1 MTVPSSYVI
10 IFSVIVLIAILTW
23 FIPAIK
29 HATLGM
35 TLMAPIHGFKN
46 GVSVILFILIIGGY
60 LRIVNETKSLE
71 VGIGSIVKRLEGR
84 EVWMIPVIMFI
95 ISLGGTTYGLSDEA
109 LPIYPLLISAMLAC
123 GFDSVTATATILC
136 GIISG
141 VSGSTI
147 NPFSISAAIDALKE
161 TGIQPNQ
168 GIILGMGTVVWLSSY
183 LISCLYTM
191 RYALRVKKD
200 PSRSVQ
206 SAAERQQA
214 MEIFGKETEA
224 AENMELTPAMKKTL
238 KLFGLSFAIM
248 ILGLVPWQA
257 YQIHCFDGWSAFLTG
272 TPLGKW
278 YFNELCVWFLVMSFV
293 IGFFN
298 HFDSRKIMKLFVAG
312 AGDLVGAALI
322 VGLSRGVSA
331 IMKDTGFQYLFA
343 AGGDPG
349 PFWSAQ
355 CAVFFP
361 FLYLLQWFH
370 FPDYLDFRPCFS
382 NHSDHGSFDP
392 FPGLCTGSD
401 DHHLYC
407 SSPYRWSH
415 SHFRNDHGSTE
426 CLQNRIYYLGQILR
440 KTFPDHFVME
450 SPADRG
456 GHGGVL
462 TFADRFT
469 QIDFPK
475 RMTFGI

>member
-1 MTVPSSYVI
+1 MTNGKTKKKMTVPSSYVI

-224 AENMELTPAMKKTL
+224 AESMELTPAMKKTL

-331 IMKDTGFQYLFA
+331 IMKDTGFNT
-343 AGGDPG
+343 
-349 PFWSAQ
+349 
-355 CAVFFP
+355 
-361 FLYLLQWFH
+361 YLLQVGTQALSGV
-370 FPDYLDFRPCFS
+370 PSALFS
-382 NHSDHGSFDP
+382 SLSYIFYSGFTFLITSTSGLASATIPTMGALTHSLGYAPEVMITIYIAAHHIVGVIPTSGTIMGALNFCKIEYTTWVR
-392 FPGLCTGSD
+392 FYGKLFLIISLWNLLLTGIAMVA
-401 DHHLYC
+401 
-407 SSPYRWSH
+407 
-415 SHFRNDHGSTE
+415 F
-426 CLQNRIYYLGQILR
+426 
-440 KTFPDHFVME
+440 
-450 SPADRG
+450 
-456 GHGGVL
+456 
-462 TFADRFT
+462 
-469 QIDFPK
+469 
-475 RMTFGI
+475 

>member
-1 MTVPSSYVI
+1 MTNGKTKKKMTVPSSYVI

-95 ISLGGTTYGLSDEA
+95 ISLGGTTYGLSEEA

-168 GIILGMGTVVWLSSY
+168 GLILGMGTVVWLSSY

-200 PSRSVQ
+200 PSHSVQ

-224 AENMELTPAMKKTL
+224 SENIELTPAMKKTL

-248 ILGLVPWQA
+248 IMGLVPWQA
-257 YQIHCFDGWSAFLTG
+257 YQIHCFDG
-272 TPLGKW
+272 
-278 YFNELCVWFLVMSFV
+278 
-293 IGFFN
+293 
-298 HFDSRKIMKLFVAG
+298 
-312 AGDLVGAALI
+312 
-322 VGLSRGVSA
+322 
-331 IMKDTGFQYLFA
+331 
-343 AGGDPG
+343 
-349 PFWSAQ
+349 
-355 CAVFFP
+355 
-361 FLYLLQWFH
+361 
-370 FPDYLDFRPCFS
+370 
-382 NHSDHGSFDP
+382 
-392 FPGLCTGSD
+392 
-401 DHHLYC
+401 
-407 SSPYRWSH
+407 
-415 SHFRNDHGSTE
+415 
-426 CLQNRIYYLGQILR
+426 
-440 KTFPDHFVME
+440 
-450 SPADRG
+450 
-456 GHGGVL
+456 
-462 TFADRFT
+462 
-469 QIDFPK
+469 
-475 RMTFGI
+475 

>member
-1 MTVPSSYVI
+1 MTNGKTKKKMTVPSSYVI

-71 VGIGSIVKRLEGR
+71 VGIGSIVKRLKGR

-224 AENMELTPAMKKTL
+224 AESMELTPAMKKTL

-331 IMKDTGFQYLFA
+331 IMKDTGFNT
-343 AGGDPG
+343 
-349 PFWSAQ
+349 
-355 CAVFFP
+355 
-361 FLYLLQWFH
+361 YLLQVGTQALSGV
-370 FPDYLDFRPCFS
+370 PSALFS
-382 NHSDHGSFDP
+382 SLSYIFYSGFTFLITSTSGLASATIPTMGALTHSLGYAPEVMITIYIAAHHIVGVIPTSGTIMGALNVCKIEYTTWVKFYGKL
-392 FPGLCTGSD
+392 FLIISLWNLLLTGVAMVA
-401 DHHLYC
+401 
-407 SSPYRWSH
+407 
-415 SHFRNDHGSTE
+415 F
-426 CLQNRIYYLGQILR
+426 
-440 KTFPDHFVME
+440 
-450 SPADRG
+450 
-456 GHGGVL
+456 
-462 TFADRFT
+462 
-469 QIDFPK
+469 
-475 RMTFGI
+475 